1 MIVQWKQE
9 GPILHHAEW
18 LKMQLDLAWDY
29 DTSRWRCWVDGK
41 RVKQHWDSVTAAK
54 AGVDAIVSK
63 LLSNGPVVPMEKYGA
78 SKIEAALPR
87 LHALTT
93 LCALATMDLERRTAH
108 A

>member
-1 MIVQWKQE
+1 MIVQWTNN
-9 GPILHHAEW
+9 GPLSYAATWQGMKLRLMWE
-18 LKMQLDLAWDY
+18 KPV
-29 DTSRWRCWVDGK
+29 WRCWVDGK